1 MSHSGL
7 EMKKIYK
14 VQFMLL
20 VAETNRLLYLESR
33 EIHSYE
39 LSLIGDYSIRLKE
52 KLVKKYIQSYIVIKI
67 K

>member
-1 MSHSGL
+1 
-7 EMKKIYK
+7 
-14 VQFMLL
+14 MLL